1 MQFHPEVVHTEFG
14 TQLLSN
20 FALDI
25 CGLVGD
31 WTASSFIDEQ
41 TETIQTLVGN
51 DKVLCALSGG
61 VDSTVVATLLNK
73 ALGEQL
79 LCVFVN
85 NGLLRKNEFTDV
97 LRLYKEELHLP
108 VKGIDASELFL
119 DRLTGISDP
128 EKKKKNYW

>member
-1 MQFHPEVVHTEFG
+1 MC
-14 TQLLSN
+14 
-20 FALDI
+20 I
-25 CGLVGD
+25 IWWC
-31 WTASSFIDEQ
+31 
-41 TETIQTLVGN
+41 
-51 DKVLCALSGG
+51 
-61 VDSTVVATLLNK
+61 DSTVVATLLNK

-85 NGLLRKNEFTDV
+85 NGLLRKNEFSDV

-128 EKKKKNYW
+128 EKKEKLLVKLLLMYLIKK